1 MTRQTIMLL
10 TALTLWTTAHGQ
22 TNKFDIGLE
31 GGPSWTSLRGN
42 DILEDFNDPTIGYSG
57 GLTFQY
63 NFPKLI
69 SLRTN
74 IAYERKGVIAKSQAT
89 DINGNPIGEI
99 TTHSNFDYLTMPL
112 LTRLTFG
119 NKMTFFV
126 NVGPYFGYL
135 IKHTSVTEAFNEFP
149 KSTWDNTDN
158 FKRFDTGLTGG
169 LGGGLKIKDKF
180 LLTLEIRHN
189 IGLYNTSKLPVYND
203 GTIMTNSTN
212 LLIGFAYRLG
222 TRNNEK
228 E

>member
-1 MTRQTIMLL
+1 MTRQTIILL
-10 TALTLWTTAHGQ
+10 TTLTVWTATYGQ

-57 GLTFQY
+57 GLTFQF

-74 IAYERKGVIAKSQAT
+74 IAYERKGVIAKTQAA

-119 NKMTFFV
+119 NKMTFFI
-126 NVGPYFGYL
+126 NVGP
-135 IKHTSVTEAFNEFP
+135 
-149 KSTWDNTDN
+149 
-158 FKRFDTGLTGG
+158 
-169 LGGGLKIKDKF
+169 
-180 LLTLEIRHN
+180 
-189 IGLYNTSKLPVYND
+189 
-203 GTIMTNSTN
+203 
-212 LLIGFAYRLG
+212 
-222 TRNNEK
+222 
-228 E
+228 